1 MYRDER
7 VSEFRESLILSQADV
22 EKNTDKRHSARWSFL
37 WRALRS
43 LPKELRD
50 QMARRSGR
58 LATLLQGYWRQQRVP
73 DSTESYGPRALSA
86 TIVFPRSEI
95 AKLAAFVGSLV
106 EEPAMLDPR
115 FFLASVSEREWRP
128 CVSVVS
134 RGERIVGWLYF
145 KEPLVAGIRTRL
157 AFGDD
162 SLSFIVMA
170 HPEETESVIR
180 CGLKALLKHMMAV
193 RLLVR
198 SDRLP
203 LFHGVQEIA
212 TVGFYRAKRHEH
224 LELPRTYDEL
234 LAKMGSRTRRNFRY
248 YRRKSEL
255 TGHGF
260 VPDLAFPD
268 FCGAVG
274 RLFPRAAY
282 AEIEPNLKKCLAMI
296 EAMPSRIVVGLR
308 GDNGEWISLAGG
320 WRVGDRA
327 ILNMQLND
335 RTRVRE
341 SISLV
346 LRSYLL
352 EMLIK
357 QGCRELVFWAGSSAP
372 LSFYTTSPEL
382 FIAYID
388 GGALPWRLFRQA
400 CARASTLAPTIFG
413 KTLKWIVPGC
423 ETASFESKSEL
434 NTLA

>member
-1 MYRDER
+1 M
-7 VSEFRESLILSQADV
+7 
-22 EKNTDKRHSARWSFL
+22 T
-37 WRALRS
+37 
-43 LPKELRD
+43 
-50 QMARRSGR
+50 RRSRR
-58 LATLLQGYWRQQRVP
+58 LVTLLQGYLRQQPVL
-73 DSTESYGPRALSA
+73 DSTESYGPRPLSA
-86 TIVFPRSEI
+86 TIVFSRSEI
-95 AKLAAFVGSLV
+95 AKLEAFVGTVV
-106 EEPAMLDPR
+106 EEPAMLAPQ
-115 FFLASVSEREWRP
+115 FFLASVLERKWRP

-134 RGERIVGWLYF
+134 RGERLVGLLYF

-162 SLSFIVMA
+162 SLSSMVVA
-170 HPEETESVIR
+170 HPEEAESVIR
-180 CGLKALLKHMMAV
+180 CGLKALLKHMMAL

-203 LFHGVQEIA
+203 LLHGVQENA
-212 TVGFYRAKRHEH
+212 TFGFYRAKRHEH

-234 LAKMGSRTRRNFRY
+234 LAKMGPRTRRNFRY

-268 FCGAVG
+268 FCAAAG

-296 EAMPSRIVVGLR
+296 EAMPSRIIVGLR
-308 GDNGEWISLAGG
+308 RSNGEWISLAGG

-327 ILNMQLND
+327 VLNMQLND

-346 LRSYLL
+346 LRSYLI
-352 EMLIK
+352 EMLIN

-372 LSFYTTSPEL
+372 LSFYCTSPGL

-400 CARASTLAPTIFG
+400 CARVSTLAPTIFG
-413 KTLKWIVPGC
+413 KRLKWIVPGC
-423 ETASFESKSEL
+423 ETASFESNSVL
-434 NTLA
+434 NTLR